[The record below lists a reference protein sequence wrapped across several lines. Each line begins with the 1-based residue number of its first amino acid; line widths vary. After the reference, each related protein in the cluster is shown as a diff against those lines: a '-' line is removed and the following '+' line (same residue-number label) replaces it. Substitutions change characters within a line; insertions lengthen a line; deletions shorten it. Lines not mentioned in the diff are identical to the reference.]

1 MFLLNVYFQD
11 WIGNRNKTV
20 NCQKYNYPKAIY
32 SRGMSSFNCY
42 VHVKKGRKL
51 IVHFSPKAKCKNH
64 RHPTG
69 VINETI
75 TTLMNAYI
83 STTF

>member
-1 MFLLNVYFQD
+1 MFL
-11 WIGNRNKTV
+11 GNRNKTV
-20 NCQKYNYPKAIY
+20 KGRKYNYPKAIY

-42 VHVKKGRKL
+42 VHEKKGRKL
-51 IVHFSPKAKCKNH
+51 IVHFSPKAPKAICKNH

-75 TTLMNAYI
+75 TTLMNAQ
-83 STTF
+83 SPR